1 MRTRSREVVQLYWLY
16 LFFLCQRKS
25 SSRVLCWVLLEF
37 QRRSTTRSPFHL
49 LDEKVTQRA
58 AKLEQAHLQ
67 LTESWPENKADHVHV
82 WAGQR
87 DEYLAISRWPNPLLF
102 GEGICVCAWERVWF
116 LTFLVKCN
124 CRFALVVKLATCSH
138 YATLQGHLLAFLVRL
153 PACLLFKSQE
163 SHLFDLFQFLTD
175 GYCSTF
181 KRILLLLLFRS
192 YKMTVRSYHLWKRHK
207 SKLGYRKFYFLNII
221 TRWWILK
228 FCP

>member
-67 LTESWPENKADHVHV
+67 LTESWPKNKADHVHV
-82 WAGQR
+82 WAGQQ

-163 SHLFDLFQFLTD
+163 SHLFDLFQCFD
-175 GYCSTF
+175 
-181 KRILLLLLFRS
+181 
-192 YKMTVRSYHLWKRHK
+192 
-207 SKLGYRKFYFLNII
+207 
-221 TRWWILK
+221 WWIL
-228 FCP
+228 FNF